1 MSEKLISIGKINGI
15 FGVKGWLK
23 IFSYTE
29 PRENILTYSPWVLRK
44 GKESKEVK
52 VINGRR
58 HGKTVV
64 ANLDGLDDRNE
75 AATLNG
81 WDILISPEQLPKPRQ
96 DEYYWADLVG
106 LQVKTS
112 DGLVLGVIDSML
124 ETGANDV
131 IIVRGDRER
140 LIPFIQGQ
148 TVISIDLNTG
158 VMIVDWDTD
167 F

>member
-1 MSEKLISIGKINGI
+1 MSEKLISIGKVNGV

-29 PRENILTYSPWVLRK
+29 PRENVLTYSPWMLKK
-44 GKESKEVK
+44 GRESKEVK
-52 VINGRR
+52 VLDGHR
-58 HGKTVV
+58 HGKTVI
-64 ANLDGLDDRNE
+64 ARLEGLDDRDK
-75 AATLNG
+75 AAALNG
-81 WDILISPEQLPKPRQ
+81 WDILIYPKQLPKPRQ

-112 DGLVLGVIDSML
+112 EGLELGVIDSML

-148 TVISIDLNTG
+148 TVMTIDLKIG
-158 VMIVDWDTD
+158 LMIVDWDAD

>member
-1 MSEKLISIGKINGI
+1 LSEKLINIGKVNGI

-29 PRENILTYSPWVLRK
+29 PRENILTYSPWVLKK

-64 ANLDGLDDRNE
+64 ANLDGLHDRDE
-75 AATLNG
+75 AVILNG
-81 WDILISPEQLPKPRQ
+81 WDILISPKQLPKPRR

-112 DGLVLGVIDSML
+112 DGIVLGVIDSML

-131 IIVRGDRER
+131 IVVRGDRER

-148 TVISIDLNTG
+148 TVINIDLNAG
-158 VMIVDWDTD
+158 LMIVDWDAD